1 MCIFDFGSFFLGFY
15 SQINICFYLKCYSL
29 LFNCEIFQVIR
40 ESMYYTDDP
49 QKACLFVLSI
59 DTVDR
64 DRRRYRVFISS
75 IDYHSFSSFS
85 YYSAVFLQVQS
96 YISSENYVKY
106 VNELIGNLPAE
117 IWNHGHNHIIFN
129 LYHGTYPDY
138 SDHDLGFDTGYA
150 LIARASANTRVRF
163 PDYFFN

>member
-1 MCIFDFGSFFLGFY
+1 
-15 SQINICFYLKCYSL
+15 
-29 LFNCEIFQVIR
+29 
-40 ESMYYTDDP
+40 MYYTDDP

-75 IDYHSFSSFS
+75 IDYHSFSVVFILFCSFS
-85 YYSAVFLQVQS
+85 TSAILF
-96 YISSENYVKY
+96 SSENYVKY

-163 PDYFFN
+163 RDYFFN